1 MKKELAKELIEFIN
15 ESPTAYHGAHTV
27 KSMLDN
33 YDDLTIEDI
42 DNIAK
47 ILKSLKD

>member
-1 MKKELAKELIEFIN
+1 MFRLWGKMWESNHLIKDIVIDD
-15 ESPTAYHGAHTV
+15 V

>member
-27 KSMLDN
+27 KSMQTMLV
-33 YDDLTIEDI
+33 IR
-42 DNIAK
+42 K
-47 ILKSLKD
+47 